1 MKQMD
6 TTSAALRQSL
16 VFDAVRDVAA
26 IIGRQDGS
34 GKVMH
39 AKEWIPLLRGQCT
52 SRSDFASTLGSL
64 EGEHLC
70 GIASDHTNICYRRRR
85 ILRSECANALG
96 CVC

>member
-1 MKQMD
+1 MQEVTYVDTSALSKQLNLAAASNSRTRLQAAHILRRLNEASGPNSPVFIDTASAPPSMKQMD

-39 AKEWIPLLRGQCT
+39 AKE
-52 SRSDFASTLGSL
+52 
-64 EGEHLC
+64 
-70 GIASDHTNICYRRRR
+70 
-85 ILRSECANALG
+85 
-96 CVC
+96 